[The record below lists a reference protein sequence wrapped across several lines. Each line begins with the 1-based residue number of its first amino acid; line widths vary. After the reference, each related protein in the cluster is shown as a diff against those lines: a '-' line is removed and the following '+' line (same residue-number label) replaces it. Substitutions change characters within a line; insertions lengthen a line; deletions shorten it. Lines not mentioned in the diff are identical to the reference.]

1 MMMNWDERRQIVK
14 VANLYYFA
22 GQTQAQ
28 IASKMGVSRP
38 VISKLLNKAREMGIV
53 EIYIKDE
60 NAHTVKLEQQLE
72 NIYHL
77 KEALVVPAG
86 NLSTDMIKHAL
97 GKAAASYVSRNIKN
111 ITSLGISW
119 GSTLSKFVQEYPYE
133 QHRDLQIVPLV
144 GGMGRKFVEI
154 HSNLLAYQLAQKM
167 NSHCSYL
174 YAPAMVES
182 LELKERL
189 IQSEDIAMVLEEGRN
204 VEMAIVG
211 LGNPFKDSTMTEM
224 HYLTSDDLAS
234 LKLAKATGDIGSRF
248 YNAEGNQIKHPLNDL
263 VIGLDLEEFKNI
275 PEVVGIVEGAHKV
288 ESLRAA
294 LKGGYLNVLVIDD
307 VTADLLLHHA
317 QKKD

>member
-1 MMMNWDERRQIVK
+1 MMNWEERRQIVK
-14 VANLYYFA
+14 VANLYYFD

-60 NAHTVKLEQQLE
+60 NAHTVELEQQLE
-72 NIYHL
+72 KAYGL
-77 KEALVVPAG
+77 KEALVVPAA
-86 NLSTDMIKHAL
+86 NLGTDMIKHAL
-97 GKAAASYVSRNIKN
+97 GKAAASYVSKNIKD
-111 ITSLGISW
+111 IKSLGISW

-144 GGMGRKFVEI
+144 GGMGRKFVNI

-167 NSHCSYL
+167 NSYCSYL

-182 LELKERL
+182 VELKERL

-204 VEMAIVG
+204 VEMAVVG
-211 LGNPFKDSTMTEM
+211 LGNPFEGSTMVDM
-224 HYLTSDDLAS
+224 KYLTTEDLDS
-234 LKLAKATGDIGSRF
+234 LKSAGAAGDIGSRF
-248 YNAEGNQIKHPLNDL
+248 YDADGNQIKHPLNDL
-263 VIGLDLEEFKNI
+263 VIGLDLKEFKNI
-275 PEVVGIVEGAHKV
+275 PQVVGIVEGAHKV

-294 LKGGYLNVLVIDD
+294 LKGGYLDVLIIDD
-307 VTADLLLHHA
+307 VTADLLL
-317 QKKD
+317 QPKKPMD

>member
-1 MMMNWDERRQIVK
+1 MNWDERRQIVK
-14 VANLYYFA
+14 VANLYYFD

-60 NAHTVKLEQQLE
+60 NAHTVELEQQLE
-72 NIYHL
+72 KAYGL
-77 KEALVVPAG
+77 KEALVVPAA
-86 NLSTDMIKHAL
+86 NLGTDMIKHAI
-97 GKAAASYVSRNIKN
+97 GKAAASYVSKNIKD
-111 ITSLGISW
+111 IKSLGISW

-144 GGMGRKFVEI
+144 GGMGQKFVNI

-167 NSHCSYL
+167 NSYCSYL

-189 IQSEDIAMVLEEGRN
+189 IQSEDIATVLEEGRN
-204 VEMAIVG
+204 VEMAVVG
-211 LGNPFKDSTMTEM
+211 LGNPFEGSTMVEM
-224 HYLTSDDLAS
+224 NYLTVEDLES
-234 LKLAKATGDIGSRF
+234 LKSAGAAGDIGSRF
-248 YNAEGNQIKHPLNDL
+248 YDADGNQIKHPLNDL

-275 PEVVGIVEGAHKV
+275 PQVVGIVEGAHKV

-294 LKGGYLNVLVIDD
+294 LKGGYLDVLIIDD
-307 VTADLLLHHA
+307 VTADLLLHP
-317 QKKD
+317 KKPMD